1 MNIPL
6 LPDITVLFGLAVLVT
21 LLCHRFEIP
30 SLVGMLLTGILCGP
44 DGLGLID
51 STHDVEILS
60 ELGVILLLFTIG
72 LELSLEDLT
81 RLRRPVFL
89 GGGAQMGLTWLV
101 GFAIYGLRGLPPTQS
116 VFFGMLTALSSTA
129 IVLTTLQERAE
140 MEAPHGRV
148 SLGILIFQDLMAVP
162 LMLAV
167 PLLAG
172 RTFNFNASVFL
183 AIGKGALVLIL
194 VVVFARKIM
203 PRLLLSIV
211 RTRSREL
218 FLLTALA
225 ICMAVSLITASIG
238 LSLSLG
244 AFLAGLLLSSSDYR
258 ENLHEAVL
266 PFKDVFTA
274 LFFISIGMLLNLGTA
289 VHILPRILIITAL
302 ILVVKAILAGLAT
315 RIIGYPTRTAV
326 LVGIGL
332 CQVGEFSFILA
343 KAGFDHHILSE
354 RNYQLFLASSILS
367 MILAPFLIRLAPRLA
382 GLACRLTGAREIP
395 DPPAAAVLQNHLII
409 LGFGSGGRQLAR
421 AAKSAD
427 IPYVVLEMNPDTV
440 RHESQK
446 GEPIVFGDASKPG
459 VLEHMG
465 VREAKALAVV
475 ISDATAARQ
484 AVGIARVEN
493 PTLYI
498 VARTRFNTEIAALL
512 ELGANDVIAEEFEA
526 SLVVFARVLAKFM
539 VPRDDIEQMAQD
551 IRRKG
556 YKAMLPNSLAEMS
569 HCTPDKS
576 LAGLHVAVF
585 TVHEASPLAGCT
597 LLEAE
602 LRRTHDL
609 TVAAAR
615 RDGGFVPNPDGRFT
629 LQPGDRLYVLGT
641 AESLKKGVQLF
652 HGPEA
657 KDRERLTRPHP
668 S

>member
-6 LPDITVLFGLAVLVT
+6 LPDITLLFGLAVLVT
-21 LLCHRFEIP
+21 LVCHRFKIP

-44 DGLGLID
+44 DGLGLIN
-51 STHDVEILS
+51 SSHDVEILS

-89 GGGAQMGLTWLV
+89 GGSAQMLITWLV
-101 GFAIYGLRGLPPTQS
+101 VIGVNSLRGVPSTQS
-116 VFFGMLTALSSTA
+116 VFFAMLTTLSSTA

-140 MEAPHGRV
+140 TEAPHGRV

-172 RTFNFNASVFL
+172 RTFNFNGSVL
-183 AIGKGALVLIL
+183 LSIGKGALVLVL
-194 VVVFARKIM
+194 VVFFARKIM

-225 ICMAVSLITASIG
+225 ICMAISLVTASIG

-244 AFLAGLLLSSSDYR
+244 AFLAGLLLSSSAYR
-258 ENLHEAVL
+258 ENIHEAVL

-289 VHILPRILIITAL
+289 VHILPRILAITAL
-302 ILVVKAILAGLAT
+302 ILILKAILAGLAT

-326 LVGIGL
+326 LVGIAL

-343 KAGFDHHILSE
+343 KAGFDQHILSE
-354 RNYQLFLASSILS
+354 RNYQLFLAASILS
-367 MILAPFLIRLAPRLA
+367 MILAPFLFRAAPSLAS
-382 GLACRLTGAREIP
+382 LACRLTGAREIP
-395 DPPAAAVLQNHLII
+395 DPPAEAVLHDHLII

-421 AAKSAD
+421 AAKAAD
-427 IPYVVLEMNPDTV
+427 IPYIVLEMNPDTV

-465 VREAKALAVV
+465 VQAAKALAVV

-484 AVGIARVEN
+484 AVKIARTEN
-493 PTLYI
+493 PAIYI

-551 IRRKG
+551 IRREG
-556 YKAMLPNSLAEMS
+556 YKAMLPDSLAEMT
-569 HCTPDKS
+569 HFTPDKS

-585 TVHEASPLAGCT
+585 SVHEASPLAGCT

-602 LRRTHDL
+602 LRRSHDL

-615 RDGGFVPNPDGRFT
+615 RDGDFVPNPDGRFT

-641 AESLKKGVQLF
+641 AEALKKGAELF
-652 HGPEA
+652 HEPET
-657 KDRERLTRPHP
+657 KTRKLRTTPHP
-668 S
+668 A